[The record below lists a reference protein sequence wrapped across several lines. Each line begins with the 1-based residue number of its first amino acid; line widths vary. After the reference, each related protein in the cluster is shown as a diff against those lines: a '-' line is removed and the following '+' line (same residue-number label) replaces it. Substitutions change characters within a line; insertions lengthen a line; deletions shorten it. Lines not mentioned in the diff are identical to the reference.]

1 MINKKLINWWELS
14 PKIHLELTKEFLQV
28 LKNTRIKMKIS
39 IVDLAK
45 ELEVTENCIY
55 CWEIRKRGI
64 SVGYLIKILD
74 KLKIPKSSVY
84 RNIISIYPPGKGY
97 KILSPSLPY
106 KEMEEHI
113 QIICHGIFDGTEE
126 HAESR
131 TNGGIIYQSTKELE
145 QEMFKILIKKCNF
158 GQFNIKKSSKGEY
171 RFPSILAQLLLR
183 HYKFSSLNSKKAIFP
198 IEVMKEINQNKQL
211 RRLILKACFI
221 DEGSCGYK
229 KARDNLCVY
238 SSINTILI
246 EQISNILKLMN
257 YSFFVNKPRK
267 GNCIS
272 IYLHSE
278 SLPKFYKEI
287 GILLPNE
294 YYKRKNAKILLKRQ
308 KRENNI
314 KLQLQFLK
322 NLIKVQKYIKIS
334 QIQKL
339 LDLHEASARRRIAR
353 LIKSGIIIKIS
364 RGFYEA
370 K

>member
-1 MINKKLINWWELS
+1 MISNNLMHWWELS
-14 PKIHLELTKEFLQV
+14 PKIHLELTREFLQV
-28 LKNTRIKMKIS
+28 LKNTRIKMGIS

-45 ELEVTENCIY
+45 ELEITENCIY
-55 CWEIRKRGI
+55 YWEIRKRSI

-74 KLKIPKSSVY
+74 RLKLPKTCIY
-84 RNIISIYPPGKGY
+84 GNIESMYPEGRGY
-97 KILSPSLPY
+97 KILSPNLPY

-113 QIICHGIFDGTEE
+113 QIICHGIFDGTED
-126 HAESR
+126 HAKKR

-145 QEMFKILIKKCNF
+145 QEMFKVLIKKCNF
-158 GQFNIKKSSKGEY
+158 GQFNINKSSKGEY

-183 HYKFSSLNSKKAIFP
+183 HYKFTSLNSKKAIFP
-198 IEVMKEINQNKQL
+198 IEIMKEINQNEQL
-211 RRLILKACFI
+211 RILILKACFV

-238 SSINTILI
+238 SSVNSILI

-267 GNCIS
+267 GDCTS
-272 IYLHSE
+272 IYLHSK
-278 SLPKFYKEI
+278 SLPKFYKDI
-287 GILLPNE
+287 GVLLPKG
-294 YYKRKNAKILLKRQ
+294 YYKRKNAKILLNRQ

-314 KLQLQFLK
+314 QLQLQFLK
-322 NLIKVQKYIKIS
+322 NIIKIQKYIKIT

-339 LDLHEASARRRIAR
+339 LNLHETSARRRIAR